1 MATNQQTEVVP
12 RSQTLAL
19 KIHFFGG
26 EIFFI
31 GKIDKIVRGNKMTDP
46 ILLDIP
52 TQLETERLLLRAP
65 HFTGDGNIVNQAIRD
80 SFNELKAWLPFAQ
93 KIPAVEETE
102 INLRNAHI
110 KFLKRESFRYLI
122 FHKETNDFLGT
133 VSLQGIDW
141 SIPKC
146 KIGYWINTKFSG
158 NGYMTEAVK
167 ALTDFGLN
175 QLRFK
180 RIEIRCESTNLKSR
194 AIPEKLGYALEGTLR
209 NEDLSADGSRLTD
222 TCFYSIIS

>member
-1 MATNQQTEVVP
+1 
-12 RSQTLAL
+12 
-19 KIHFFGG
+19 
-26 EIFFI
+26 
-31 GKIDKIVRGNKMTDP
+31 MTDP
-46 ILLDIP
+46 ILIDIP
-52 TQLETERLLLRAP
+52 SSIETERLLLRAP
-65 HFTGDGNIVNQAIRD
+65 NRMGDGSIVNQAIRD

-93 KIPAVEETE
+93 KLPEVEETE
-102 INLRNAHI
+102 INLRKAHI
-110 KFLKRESFRYLI
+110 NFLKRESFRYLI
-122 FHKETNDFLGT
+122 FRKETNDFIGT

-146 KIGYWINTKFSG
+146 EIGYWINTKFGG

-175 QLRFK
+175 QLKFK

-194 AIPEKLGYALEGTLR
+194 AIPEKLGFELEGVLR
-209 NEDLSADGSRLTD
+209 NDDLSADGSRLTD